1 MTRDKKILILGVTAS
16 GKGKLAFELAKE
28 LGGEIISADS
38 MKVYKGM
45 DIGTAKPP
53 LKVREQIPWYLIDVA
68 EPWEAFSVAKFLE
81 LANQRIE
88 QIRSADKP
96 VIVVGGTALYIKSLL
111 YGLFKGP
118 GSDEQIRGQLKQKMQ
133 NESSQAL
140 HEELASLDPET
151 AQRVHPND
159 AKRIIRGLEV
169 YKLTGKPISSFKQQW
184 DESKIVDW
192 KIIGLH
198 REKSVENHRINMRV
212 KKMMD
217 EGLVDEVKTLLSKP
231 KPLSKQAKAAIGYSE
246 IIDYLENKMDL
257 EKTVERIKI
266 NTRRLAKHQ
275 RTWFKRFTSVNWLDI
290 DENQTKNEILQK
302 TLELMNNKKS

>member
-1 MTRDKKILILGVTAS
+1 MTQDEKILILGVTAS
-16 GKGKLAFELAKE
+16 GKGRLAFELAKE

-53 LKVREQIPWYLIDVA
+53 RQIREQIPWYLIDVV
-68 EPWEAFSVAKFLE
+68 EPWESFSVAKFLE
-81 LANQRIE
+81 LAEQRIE
-88 QIRSADKP
+88 QIRSANKP

-118 GSDEQIRGQLKQKMQ
+118 GSDEQIRSQLKQRMQ

-140 HEELASLDPET
+140 HNELASVDPET
-151 AQRVHPND
+151 ARRVHPND
-159 AKRIIRGLEV
+159 AKRIVRGLEV
-169 YKLTGKPISSFKQQW
+169 YKLTGKPISSFRRQW
-184 DESKIVDW
+184 DESKTVDW
-192 KIIGLH
+192 KIIGLR

-212 KKMMD
+212 KKMIN

-231 KPLSKQAKAAIGYSE
+231 KPLSKQAREAIGYSE
-246 IIDYLENKMDL
+246 IIDYLEGKMDL
-257 EKTVERIKI
+257 KKTIERIKI

-275 RTWFKRFTSVNWLDI
+275 RTWFKRFRPVNWIDI
-290 DENQTKNEILQK
+290 DENETEKEIFER
-302 TLELMNNKKS
+302 TLKLIDNKKS